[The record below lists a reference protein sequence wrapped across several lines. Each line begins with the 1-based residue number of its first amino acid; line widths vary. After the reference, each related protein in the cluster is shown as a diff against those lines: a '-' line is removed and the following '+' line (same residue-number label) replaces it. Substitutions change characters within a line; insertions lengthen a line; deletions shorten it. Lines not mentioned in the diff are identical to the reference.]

1 MFNETTNNVLSKALA
16 VYNRPTRNLDKEAD
30 RQDCRALNKYGVLS
44 LSAIASVVGIS
55 MYKAEK
61 YLSGMEIPTTRGHLN
76 PEHLT
81 MLMFAHSSG
90 KVSKLWLDEMLDG
103 GTSLITVASLT
114 NISESTLRRTRR
126 G

>member
-1 MFNETTNNVLSKALA
+1 MFDETTNDVLSTALS
-16 VYNRPTRNLDKEAD
+16 VYNRPTRNLDKHAD
-30 RQDCRALNKYGVLS
+30 RDDARRLNKFGVLS

-61 YLSGMEIPTTRGHLN
+61 YLEGMEIPTTRGHLN

-81 MLMFAHSSG
+81 MLMYAHSSG
-90 KVSKLWLDEMLDG
+90 KISKLWLDEVLSN
-103 GTSLITVASLT
+103 GTSLITVSTLT

>member
-1 MFNETTNNVLSKALA
+1 MFDETTNDVLSTALS
-16 VYNRPTRNLDKEAD
+16 VYNRPTRNLDKHAD
-30 RQDCRALNKYGVLS
+30 RDDCRRLNRFGVLS
-44 LSAIASVVGIS
+44 LSAIASVVGVS

-61 YLSGMEIPTTRGHLN
+61 YLEGMEIPTTRGHLN

-81 MLMFAHSSG
+81 MLMYAHSSG
-90 KVSKLWLDEMLDG
+90 KVSKLWLDEMLEN
-103 GTSLITVASLT
+103 GTSLITVSSLT

>member
-1 MFNETTNNVLSKALA
+1 MFDETTNNVLSKALA

-30 RQDCRALNKYGVLS
+30 RQDCRALNAYGVLS

-61 YLSGMEIPTTRGHLN
+61 YLAGMEVPTTRGHLN

-81 MLMFAHSSG
+81 MLMYAHSSG

-103 GTSLITVASLT
+103 GTSLITVSSLT

>member
-1 MFNETTNNVLSKALA
+1 MFDETTNDVLSQALA

-30 RQDCRALNKYGVLS
+30 KKDCRSLNKYGVLS

-61 YLSGMEIPTTRGHLN
+61 YLEGMEIPTTRGHLN

-81 MLMFAHSSG
+81 MLMYAHSSG
-90 KVSKLWLDEMLDG
+90 KISKLWLDECLDN
-103 GTSLITVASLT
+103 GTSLITVSSLT
-114 NISESTLRRTRR
+114 QISESTLRRTRR